1 LLIREA
7 QCLVDRFALVPAPRG
22 MSLAPARARTGE
34 GMSRIFLSHSSA
46 NNADAVGLRDWLAE
60 EGWDD
65 VFLDLDPE
73 RGIAGGE
80 RWERALNEAASRC
93 EAVLLLVS
101 RAWLDSEWCQK
112 ELSLAHKLDKRL
124 FGVLIEKF
132 EPAELPPDLSTW
144 QVVDLA
150 SGRDHRQFRVTLP
163 RTQQESHVTFSQEGL
178 KRLRAGLVK
187 AGLDPRF
194 FAWPPETDPNRPPY
208 RGLRPMEAED
218 AGIFF
223 GRDAPIFEA
232 LDQLRGLREDAPPRL
247 LVILGASGAGKS
259 SFLRAGLFARMARY
273 DRDFLPLQ
281 IIRPQ
286 RGAVSGETGLLGA
299 LEAALAAAQIGLT
312 RTKLRAA
319 IDGGAKT
326 LRPVLQ
332 HLVDKK
338 TPTSLDNET
347 PTRPPTL
354 VISIDQG
361 EELFHSEG
369 QDEAQALLTLLQELL
384 TEDAPAL
391 IVVIA
396 IRSDS
401 YAQLQEAKPL
411 EGVRKVPFD
420 LGPMPHG
427 SYAEVIKGPA
437 TRLEGSTR
445 PVKIENAL
453 VGVLLRDI
461 EAGRAKDALPLL
473 SFTLERLYQE
483 NRGSGRLTVADY
495 RNLGGIKGSIEE
507 AVGQALMAD
516 TDPPIPRDRAARLAL
531 LRRAIIP
538 WLADIDPDTGAPRR
552 RVARLSEIP
561 AECRPLLQNL
571 VQQRLLTTDRVAKTG
586 EVTIEPAH
594 EALLRQ
600 WSLLGDWLAEDT
612 DLLAVLDGVKSAAR
626 DWTKSGKSTAWLT
639 HSEDRLT
646 DAEQLRQR
654 PDLAANL
661 EPTDQAYLAACRSV
675 EDKRSAA
682 EKRQREAELEAAKK
696 LAAAQTAA
704 KEEAEARANEA
715 QDYTAVLRKRSR
727 ILRVV
732 LVVTVIIALVAVYE
746 LFSARQQRQDALQ
759 SAQKAIAQN
768 LVSKAQAILAGAS
781 NTLCKEAKRG
791 VGCQLGDDVQAFQ
804 ELLAANKLKPDDG
817 PLLDALFKRS
827 STDLILN
834 MNNPVVGVAFAE
846 GGHRLAVADSNSLRI
861 WDTRSGTWR
870 ENLRHSD
877 GVMKTGK
884 ATGDRAGC
892 YRGCQVL
899 AVNSKTLINVAI
911 SADGKWV
918 AAGSDGTVQVWNLN
932 YSQPAPKV
940 LRRSHQGRVTGIA
953 LSRDGRLLAS
963 AGVDGVIEISKP
975 NGDDMRFITTGGPI
989 LTLAFN
995 RAADRLAAGGADG
1008 AIRIWNVGSVPPAGG
1023 NVPDAGEHLNAHV
1036 GGVMSVT
1043 FSPDDQLVASGG
1055 ADNTVR
1061 LWDGGKLTPVGQL
1074 PAPEAQGPAPSGPGP
1089 WPWGGQGHTAPVTS
1103 VAFSTDGTRL
1113 VSGSNDKTVQLWD
1126 VSRRQ
1131 RIGDPMIGHQ
1141 GLVLSVAFVADGDG
1155 NEIVSGGNEHALR
1168 FWNAVV
1174 GQPPTEPLV
1183 GHDGPVTSVAISPDS
1198 RRIVSGGVDGT
1209 VQLWDTDTG
1218 MKITEMPTSQPA
1230 GVISRVAFNQAGDM
1244 VASGSA
1250 DGKIRLWNLAT
1261 GIVKPIDTGRPVTAI
1276 AMNRDGNRL
1285 ASAGIDGQIT
1295 IRELSSGRAIPLENR
1310 DHAIV
1315 FDVAFNP
1322 GGDRLA
1328 SGGVAGKVRVW
1339 DLTGRE
1345 VWEVDAAS
1353 QHLAPGYPGEVLGV
1367 AFSPDGRRLA
1377 SGSTEWKTGDANMS
1391 AVGVMQRWDADT
1403 GTPLGDPVAIGD
1415 AVMGLTFSSRS
1426 TDQLQDRIAAGS
1438 FDPYTVQLWSASAI
1452 SGSQYTF
1459 TGHEAQVVSVAVS
1472 PDFTRIVSGSFDGTV
1487 RIWPN
1492 PSSKPPADALCAKLA
1507 TIMSRDHWTDWVSPQ
1522 IPYRELCPGIP
1533 PTPAEGP
1540 N

>member
-1 LLIREA
+1 
-7 QCLVDRFALVPAPRG
+7 
-22 MSLAPARARTGE
+22 
-34 GMSRIFLSHSSA
+34 MSRIFLSHSSA

-273 DRDFLPLQ
+273 DRDFLPLE

-286 RGAVSGETGLLGA
+286 RGAVSGETGLLRA
-299 LEAALAAAQIGLT
+299 LEAALEAAQIGLT

-319 IDGGAKT
+319 IDGGART

-361 EELFHSEG
+361 EELFHTEG

-661 EPTDQAYLAACRSV
+661 EPTDHAYLAACRSV

-746 LFSARQQRQDALQ
+746 LFSARQQRQDALH

-768 LVSKAQAILAGAS
+768 LVSEAQAILAGAS
-781 NTLCKEAKRG
+781 NPLCRVAKYG

-804 ELLAANKLKPDDG
+804 ELLTANKLRPDDG
-817 PLLDALFKRS
+817 PLLDALVKRS

-846 GGHRLAVADSNSLRI
+846 VGHRLAVADSGSLRV
-861 WDTRSGTWR
+861 WDTRSGAWR

-877 GVMKTGK
+877 DVMNTDKNPR
-884 ATGDRAGC
+884 DQAGC
-892 YRGCQVL
+892 YRDCHML
-899 AVNSKTLINVAI
+899 AVNSHHRPLINLAI
-911 SADGKWV
+911 SADGQWV
-918 AAGSDGTVQVWNLN
+918 AAGSDDGGAGGAVQVWNLN
-932 YSQPAPKV
+932 DPHAAPTV
-940 LRRSHQGRVTGIA
+940 LRRPHQGRVTGIA

-975 NGDDMRFITTGGPI
+975 NGDDMRSIRIDGPI
-989 LTLAFN
+989 LTVAFN

-1023 NVPDAGEHLNAHV
+1023 NVPADVEHLNAHT

-1043 FSPDDQLVASGG
+1043 FNPDDQLVASGG
-1055 ADNTVR
+1055 ADDTVR
-1061 LWDGGKLTPVGQL
+1061 LWDGDKLTPVEQL
-1074 PAPEAQGPAPSGPGP
+1074 PAPQAQGPAPSGPGP

-1141 GLVLSVAFVADGDG
+1141 GLVLSVAFVADGNG
-1155 NEIVSGGNEHALR
+1155 NAIVSGGNEHALR
-1168 FWNAVV
+1168 FWNAIV
-1174 GQPPTEPLV
+1174 GQPPTEPLI

-1198 RRIVSGGVDGT
+1198 HRIVSGGVDGT
-1209 VQLWDTDTG
+1209 VRLWDSDTG
-1218 MKITEMPTSQPA
+1218 MKVTEMPMSHPA
-1230 GVISRVAFNQAGDM
+1230 GVISRVAFNQAGDV

-1250 DGKIRLWNLAT
+1250 DGKIRLWNLT
-1261 GIVKPIDTGRPVTAI
+1261 TDIVTPIDTGRPVTAI

-1285 ASAGIDGQIT
+1285 ASAGIDGQVT
-1295 IRELSSGRAIPLENR
+1295 IWELSSGRSIPLENR

-1322 GGDRLA
+1322 AGDRLA
-1328 SGGVAGKVRVW
+1328 SGGVSGKVRLW
-1339 DLTGRE
+1339 DLTGRQ
-1345 VWEVDAAS
+1345 VWQVDAVAKLPKLFRDG

-1377 SGSTEWKTGDANMS
+1377 SGSTEWKMEDANMS

-1403 GTPLGDPVAIGD
+1403 GTPLGDPAAIGD
-1415 AVMGLTFSSRS
+1415 AVMGLTFASQS
-1426 TDQLQDRIAAGS
+1426 TDKLQDRIVAGS
-1438 FDPYTVQLWSASAI
+1438 FDPYTLQLWSASALN
-1452 SGSQYTF
+1452 GSQYTF

-1492 PSSKPPADALCAKLA
+1492 PSPKPPADALCAKLA
-1507 TIMSRDHWTDWVSPQ
+1507 TTMSRDNWTHWVSPQ
-1522 IPYRELCPGIP
+1522 IPYRELCPGLP
-1533 PTPAEGP
+1533 PTHAEGP

>member
-1 LLIREA
+1 
-7 QCLVDRFALVPAPRG
+7 
-22 MSLAPARARTGE
+22 
-34 GMSRIFLSHSSA
+34 MSRIFLSHSSV
-46 NNADAVGLRDWLAE
+46 NNAQAVGLRDWLAT

-93 EAVLLLVS
+93 EAVLFLVS
-101 RAWLDSEWCQK
+101 RAWLDSDWCQK
-112 ELSLAHKLDKRL
+112 ELSLAYKFDKRL
-124 FGVLIEKF
+124 FGVLIDKTD
-132 EPAELPPDLSTW
+132 PTELPPDLSTR

-163 RTQQESHVTFSQEGL
+163 RTHQEIQVAFSQEGL

-194 FAWPPETDPNRPPY
+194 FDWPPETDPNRPPY
-208 RGLRPMEAED
+208 RGLRPLEAED

-232 LDQLRGLREDAPPRL
+232 LDQLRGLRDDSPPRL

-273 DRDFLPLQ
+273 DRDFLPLR
-281 IIRPQ
+281 IIRPE
-286 RGAVSGETGLLGA
+286 RGAVSGKNGLLRA
-299 LEAALAAAQIGLT
+299 LEAALDAAQIGLT
-312 RTKLRAA
+312 RQKLRAA

-326 LRPVLQ
+326 LRPLLQ
-332 HLVDKK
+332 ALVDKK
-338 TPTSLDNET
+338 TPKALEGET

-361 EELFHSEG
+361 EELFHTEG
-369 QDEAQALLTLLQELL
+369 QDEAQALLALLAELL
-384 TEDAPAL
+384 TDDAPAL
-391 IVVIA
+391 IVVTA

-445 PVKIENAL
+445 PVKVENAL

-461 EAGRAKDALPLL
+461 EAGGAKDALPLL
-473 SFTLERLYQE
+473 SFTLERLYLE

-507 AVGQALMAD
+507 AVAQALMAD
-516 TDPPIPRDRAARLAL
+516 TNPPIPKDRATRLAL
-531 LRRAIIP
+531 LRRAMIP
-538 WLADIDPDTGAPRR
+538 WLADIDPETGAPRR
-552 RVARLSEIP
+552 RVARVSEIP
-561 AECRPLLQNL
+561 AECRPLLENL
-571 VQQRLLTTDRVAKTG
+571 VEQRLLTKDVAKTG
-586 EVTIEPAH
+586 EITIEPAH

-600 WSLLGDWLAEDT
+600 WSLLEGWLIEDR
-612 DLLAVLDGVKSAAR
+612 DLLAVLEGVKRAAR
-626 DWTKSGKSTAWLT
+626 DWTKFGRSTTWLT
-639 HSEDRLT
+639 HSADRLAA
-646 DAEQLRQR
+646 AEELSER

-661 EPTDQAYLAACRSV
+661 EPTDHEYLGTCRRA
-675 EDKRSAA
+675 EDKRLAA

-696 LAAAQTAA
+696 LAAAEKTG
-704 KEEAEARANEA
+704 KEQAEARANEA
-715 QDYTAVLRKRSR
+715 QAHTAVLRKRSR
-727 ILRVV
+727 ILRAV
-732 LVVTVIIALVAVYE
+732 LGVTVIIALVAVYE
-746 LFSARQQRQDALQ
+746 LFSARQERQEALQ
-759 SAQKAIAQN
+759 SARKAIAQN
-768 LVSKAQAILAGAS
+768 LVSEAQAILAGAS
-781 NTLCKEAKRG
+781 NPLCTKATKARHG
-791 VGCQLGDDVQAFQ
+791 QGCQLGDDVKAFQ
-804 ELLAANKLKPDDG
+804 DLLAANKLATTPDDG
-817 PLLDALFKRS
+817 PLLDALVKRS

-834 MNNPVVGVAFAE
+834 GAAPVVGVAFAE
-846 GGHRLAVADSNSLRI
+846 GGHRLAVADSDSLRI
-861 WDTRSGTWR
+861 WDTGSGTWR

-877 GVMKTGK
+877 GATKTGK
-884 ATGDRAGC
+884 PQGDQVGC
-892 YRGCQVL
+892 YRGCQLL
-899 AVNSKTLINVAI
+899 AVNSKTLTNVAI
-911 SADGKWV
+911 SADGQWV
-918 AAGSDGTVQVWNLN
+918 AAGSDDGTVQVWNLN
-932 YSQPAPKV
+932 DPQPAPKA
-940 LRRSHQGRVTGIA
+940 LGRTHQGRVTGIA

-963 AGVDGVIEISKP
+963 AGVDGVIDISHP
-975 NGDDMRFITTGGPI
+975 NGTDMRFIPTGGAI
-989 LTLAFN
+989 FTAAFN

-1023 NVPDAGEHLNAHV
+1023 NVPADKQVAAHA

-1061 LWDGGKLTPVGQL
+1061 LWDGDKLTPAGQL
-1074 PAPEAQGPAPSGPGP
+1074 PAPQALGPAPSGPGP

-1103 VAFSTDGTRL
+1103 VAFNTDGTRL

-1141 GLVLSVAFVADGDG
+1141 GLVLSVAFVADGNG

-1183 GHDGPVTSVAISPDS
+1183 GHDGAVTSVAISPDS
-1198 RRIVSGGVDGT
+1198 HRIVSGGVDGT
-1209 VQLWDTDTG
+1209 VQLWDSDTG
-1218 MKITEMPTSQPA
+1218 IKITEMPTSHPA
-1230 GVISRVAFNQAGDM
+1230 GVISRVAFNQAGDI

-1250 DGKIRLWNLAT
+1250 DGKIRLWNLTT
-1261 GIVKPIDTGRPVTAI
+1261 GIVTPIDTGRPVTAI
-1276 AMNRDGNRL
+1276 AMNRDGNRM
-1285 ASAGIDGQIT
+1285 ASAGMDGQIT
-1295 IRELSSGRAIPLENR
+1295 IWELPSGRAIPLENR
-1310 DHAIV
+1310 DHAMV

-1322 GGDRLA
+1322 EGDRLA

-1345 VWEVDAAS
+1345 MWEANAAAKLPKSFSDS
-1353 QHLAPGYPGEVLGV
+1353 QHLVPGRPGEVLGV
-1367 AFSPDGRRLA
+1367 AFSSDGRRLA
-1377 SGSTEWKTGDANMS
+1377 SGSTDWAPAKFGS
-1391 AVGVMQRWDADT
+1391 AVGVIQRWDANT
-1403 GTPLGDPVAIGD
+1403 GTPLGEPAEIGD

-1426 TDQLQDRIAAGS
+1426 TDQLQDRIVAGS
-1438 FDPYTVQLWSASAI
+1438 FDPYTVQLWSAT

-1492 PSSKPPADALCAKLA
+1492 PSPKPAADALCAKLA
-1507 TIMSRDHWTDWVSPQ
+1507 TTMSQEHWTKWVSPQ
-1522 IPYRELCPGIP
+1522 IPYRELCPGLP
-1533 PTPAEGP
+1533 PTPADWQ